1 VIDNRTLS
9 DRFPT
14 AKSSGSREAAFN
26 TEDQLPDTS
35 ERNRAY
41 QNRRSSSI
49 TDVRVGQIEA
59 APLRRQN
66 NNNSSYL
73 DVSNRQEMFADGT
86 VSPTPAASF
95 KESSRTGQSNAEND
109 NLLRR
114 EGVLRAS
121 QANAVNDHPQEAS
134 GERSQGDDEPYFYGE
149 SSNTALM
156 QEAQDIISP
165 SVNLDFSS
173 NADTLQGESSIYLP
187 SNNHQ
192 RREDNIRTL
201 PSLFLTAENHL
212 NDLDLPPRPLADHLL
227 LSYFSRV
234 HILYPFL
241 HRPTFE
247 AAYEKLW
254 APSTAG
260 ANHESRGTSN
270 RPADTGLGNS
280 TNSGPDSRIFRAGVN
295 AIFALS
301 CQFSDLPI
309 SKSLVAA
316 KGYLERAM
324 ALILHPE
331 LLDDP
336 TISVVQVL
344 LLLCLHLQSTPLRNR
359 LWNTIGLALRMAQGL
374 ALHDDDDKRHGNGKT
389 KDDIWI
395 EIRRRIWYSC
405 TMLEM

>member
-1 VIDNRTLS
+1 M
-9 DRFPT
+9 
-14 AKSSGSREAAFN
+14 AFN
-26 TEDQLPDTS
+26 NEDHLPDIS
-35 ERNRAY
+35 ERNRAS
-41 QNRRSSSI
+41 QNRRSPSMP
-49 TDVRVGQIEA
+49 DFHAAQMEA
-59 APLRRQN
+59 APLRGQN
-66 NNNSSYL
+66 TNDFSYL
-73 DVSNRQEMFADGT
+73 DVSNHQERFADGT

-95 KESSRTGQSNAEND
+95 KESSRTGQSNAAND
-109 NLLRR
+109 APLRR
-114 EGVLRAS
+114 EGVHRAS
-121 QANAVNDHPQEAS
+121 QANAVNDLPQEPG
-134 GERSQGDDEPYFYGE
+134 GERCQVEDEPYFYGE
-149 SSNTALM
+149 SSSTALM
-156 QEAQDIISP
+156 QEAQEIISP
-165 SVNLDFSS
+165 SVNLDLSS

-187 SNNHQ
+187 SNNHR
-192 RREDNIRTL
+192 RREDNMRTL
-201 PSLFLTAENHL
+201 PSMFLTAENHL
-212 NDLDLPPRPLADHLL
+212 NDLDLPPRPLADHLV

-254 APSTAG
+254 APSTVG
-260 ANHESRGTSN
+260 DNHENRGTSN
-270 RPADTGLGNS
+270 RPADTGLGNF

-295 AIFALS
+295 TIFALS

-309 SKSLVAA
+309 SKSLLAA

-359 LWNTIGLALRMAQGL
+359 LWNTIGMALRMAQGL
-374 ALHDDDDKRHGNGKT
+374 GLHDDDDKRHGNGKT
-389 KDDIWI
+389 KDNVWI